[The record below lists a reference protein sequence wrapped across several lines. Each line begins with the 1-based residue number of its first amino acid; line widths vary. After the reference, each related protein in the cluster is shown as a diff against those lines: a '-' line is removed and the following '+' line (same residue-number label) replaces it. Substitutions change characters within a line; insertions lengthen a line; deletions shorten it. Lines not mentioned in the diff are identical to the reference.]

1 MHFQYMP
8 MLLLLLV
15 IPPLVLGAVM
25 AAFARK
31 QAFIAS
37 YGERK
42 LTQKGARTMSRL
54 VAWTRAV
61 SAALGVAML
70 VVALARPSLESGRVE
85 FPQGSTDVIVMV
97 DVSRSMAALDYKG
110 KMPQKTLFDHGT
122 RLDMARHLIR
132 EDVVPA
138 LGANRLGIVTFAG
151 EAFPL
156 APLTG
161 DASAVD
167 WMQIRAATISSAP
180 GEGSALVK
188 AFTTAFKLFDLD
200 SKPDHRKVIILFS
213 DGGND
218 DDLDGL
224 NAITQEL
231 RNRGVELVVVGL
243 GKTTP
248 SPIPVKEL
256 SPADQYSREEFYTD
270 KNGEVAMSQLDENV
284 LRLLANRAGGRY
296 VRVNQAGDFSFSS
309 LAQRLDLQYRP
320 GRQQLF
326 MYPLMLSVLLLGFAW
341 FLGDEVLSKFRKRDA
356 S

>member
-1 MHFQYMP
+1 MHFQYIW
-8 MLLLLLV
+8 LLPLLLV
-15 IPPLVLGAVM
+15 IPPLVAGAVM

-31 QAFIAS
+31 QALIAS

-42 LTQKGARTMSRL
+42 LTQKGTRTMTRFL
-54 VAWTRAV
+54 AWTRAAT
-61 SAALGVAML
+61 AALGVAMMI
-70 VVALARPSLESGRVE
+70 VALARPAIDNGRVE

-97 DVSRSMAALDYKG
+97 DVSRSMAATDYKG
-110 KMPQKTLFDHGT
+110 RMPQGSLFSHGT

-156 APLTG
+156 APLTQ

-188 AFTTAFKLFDLD
+188 AFATAFKLFDLD
-200 SKPDHRKVIILFS
+200 SDPHHKKIIILYS

-218 DDLDGL
+218 DGLDDLMKVV
-224 NAITQEL
+224 QEL
-231 RNRGVELVVVGL
+231 HNRNIELVVVGL

-248 SPIPVKEL
+248 SPIPTKEL
-256 SPADQYSREEFYTD
+256 SPQDQYSGTEFYID

-296 VRVNQAGDFSFSS
+296 VRVNAASDFSFSS
-309 LAQRLDLQYRP
+309 LAQRLDMQYIK
-320 GRQQLF
+320 GQQQLF
-326 MYPLMLSVLLLGFAW
+326 VYPLMLSVLLLGIAW
-341 FLGDEVLSKFRKRDA
+341 FLGDEVLKSIRKRDED
-356 S
+356 